1 MTYEIFPGV
10 TISGAPIIDPFVLI
24 GYPYKDNLSLLV
36 PTIIGQDPH
45 IRSHTVI
52 YAGNQ
57 IGCNFTT
64 GHGVLIREENQIGDD
79 VSIGSGTIVEHHC
92 IIGNRVR
99 IHSGAFIPEY
109 SILHDDCWI
118 GPNVVLTNAKYPR
131 SKRVKEDLIGPI
143 IYSHAKIGANS
154 TILPKIK
161 IGEGSLIGAG
171 SVVTSDVEP
180 FTVVAGNPAKVVRK
194 ISDIP
199 EYVD

>member
-1 MTYEIFPGV
+1 MYQGV
-10 TISGAPIIDPFVLI
+10 TIHGNPIIDPFVLI
-24 GYPYKDNLSLLV
+24 GYPYTNEEDLAR
-36 PTIIGQDPH
+36 PTTIGQDPQ

-57 IGCNFTT
+57 IGHNFTT

-79 VSIGSGTIVEHHC
+79 VSIGSGTIIEHHC

-109 SILHDDCWI
+109 STLHDDCWI

-131 SKRVKEDLIGPI
+131 SKDVKKRLKGPVI
-143 IYSHAKIGANS
+143 HPNAKIGANS
-154 TILPKIK
+154 TILPGVQ

-171 SVVTSDVEP
+171 SVVTSDVVP
-180 FTVVAGNPAKVVRK
+180 FTVVAGNPAKFVKK
-194 ISDIP
+194 ISDIV
-199 EYVD
+199 EYAD